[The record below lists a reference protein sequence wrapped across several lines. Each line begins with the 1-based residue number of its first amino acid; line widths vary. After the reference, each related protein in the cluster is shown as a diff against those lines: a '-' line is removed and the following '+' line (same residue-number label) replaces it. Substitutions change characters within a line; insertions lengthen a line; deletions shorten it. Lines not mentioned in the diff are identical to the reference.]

1 MTAEEAAQKAEQ
13 NFKEGFNCAQSV
25 LCTFS
30 SEIGLSKDTALKTAP
45 PFGGGVC
52 RMSEICG
59 PVTGMLMT
67 LGFLEGSADPK
78 DKDSKDRIYKTGQ
91 LLMQKFKEQNGSFI
105 CRELLGLAPMGES
118 QKYLAS
124 NTVAGSASSPVS
136 EERTGEYYK
145 KRPCAKLCGDA
156 ARILAEYLAAK

>member
-30 SEIGLSKDTALKTAP
+30 SEIGMPVETALKTAQ

-52 RMSEICG
+52 RMREICG
-59 PVTGMLMT
+59 TVTGMLMT
-67 LGFLEGSADPK
+67 LGFMEGSADPK

-118 QKYLAS
+118 QK
-124 NTVAGSASSPVS
+124 
-136 EERTGEYYK
+136 
-145 KRPCAKLCGDA
+145 
-156 ARILAEYLAAK
+156 

>member
-30 SEIGLSKDTALKTAP
+30 DEIGMPVETALKTAQ

-52 RMSEICG
+52 RMREVCG
-59 PVTGMLMT
+59 TITGMLMT
-67 LGFLEGSADPK
+67 LGYIEGSADPA
-78 DKDSKDRIYKTGQ
+78 DKSSKDRIYKTGQ

-156 ARILAEYLAAK
+156 ARILAEYLATK